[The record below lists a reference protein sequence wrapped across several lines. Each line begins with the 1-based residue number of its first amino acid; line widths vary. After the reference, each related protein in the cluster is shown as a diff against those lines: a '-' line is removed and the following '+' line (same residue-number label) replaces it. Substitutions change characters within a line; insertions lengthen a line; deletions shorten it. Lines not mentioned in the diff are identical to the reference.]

1 MNIKRILPI
10 EANLIIKNIK
20 DYVFQ
25 EKVHYLKDTD
35 KPRCY
40 FLDAASYDNLGDQAI
55 ALAMTYFLTDV
66 FGEERVAVVNE
77 TDLLRQFKSIKA
89 EIKPKDVIAL
99 SGGGNMGDK
108 YPRYE
113 AIRRKVIKAFPNNKI
128 VIFPQTIDYTNDK
141 YGKKQLKKSVQVYRK
156 HKNLYVCARENRSF
170 ERMQKLYNHV
180 LSVPDIVFSLCGRFD
195 LSDVDKR
202 YEVGICLRDDN
213 ESMLAEGK
221 RESLIN
227 IIKKKYNS
235 SLSLS
240 TMCEGKCQIRNK
252 DNRINA
258 IKNILSKFATCKLVV
273 TDRLHGMIFC
283 ILSGVKCIALDN
295 TNHKVSGVLKNLSG
309 DLSGVILSDYDH
321 ISAGL
326 SLIDD
331 SAPSFLDMSDAYQ
344 NLIQI
349 LKGIRS

>member
-77 TDLLRQFKSIKA
+77 IDLLRQFKSIKA

-113 AIRRKVIKAFPNNKI
+113 AIRRKVIKAFPNNRI

-141 YGKKQLKKSVQVYRK
+141 YGKKQLKKSVQVYRN
-156 HKNLYVCARENRSF
+156 HKNLYVCARENRSLNI
-170 ERMQKLYNHV
+170 MKKLYKDRV
-180 LSVPDIVFSLCGRFD
+180 YLVPDIVFYLWEKIEFSASER
-195 LSDVDKR
+195 KN
-202 YEVGICLRDDN
+202 VGICLRDDD
-213 ESMLAEGK
+213 ESILTIDLKNRVRDEV
-221 RESLIN
+221 S
-227 IIKKKYNS
+227 KKYCFRDI
-235 SLSLS
+235 S
-240 TMCEGKCQIRNK
+240 TIKTGTEKIVSMEQRY
-252 DNRINA
+252 NA
-258 IKNILSKFATCKLVV
+258 IYDKISEFSEFKCII
-273 TDRLHGMIFC
+273 TDRLHGMIFSL
-283 ILSGVKCIALDN
+283 LSMTPCCVFDN
-295 TNHKVSGVLKNLSG
+295 KNHKVFGIVESWHLDKGVYKCVDYKDIDMFIDSKKK
-309 DLSGVILSDYDH
+309 DYDK
-321 ISAGL
+321 S
-326 SLIDD
+326 
-331 SAPSFLDMSDAYQ
+331 SFDV
-344 NLIQI
+344 IQYSVLNKLLFSI
-349 LKGIRS
+349 